1 MWNRALALLVLVSSV
16 SACGGEAT
24 TPMPDAAV
32 STDAAPTPDAP
43 AEEAVEARLERL
55 LTGDFSSQAQSM
67 ERADYFDIR
76 LSVCA
81 VEGPELGERVLYVEQ
96 AAATSLTAPYRQ
108 RLYVVEA
115 DEGEGAARSRVF
127 ELAEPSAW
135 VGACASS
142 ERRSVTAADA
152 TEKEGC
158 AVHVRWEAERFVG
171 GTRGEGCESALA
183 GASYATSEVVITE
196 SMLESWDR
204 GYDASG
210 AQVWGAVAG
219 PYRFD
224 RVE

>member
-1 MWNRALALLVLVSSV
+1 MLNRALAILVLVPSV
-16 SACGGEAT
+16 SACGGEAIA
-24 TPMPDAAV
+24 PMPDAAV
-32 STDAAPTPDAP
+32 TPDAP
-43 AEEAVEARLERL
+43 AGEAVEARLERL
-55 LTGDFSSQAQSM
+55 LTGHFSSQAQSM

-76 LSVCA
+76 LAVCPVDA
-81 VEGPELGERVLYVEQ
+81 PELGERALYVEQ

-108 RLYVVEA
+108 RLYVIEA
-115 DEGEGAARSRVF
+115 EGEDAARSRVF
-127 ELAEPSAW
+127 ELADPSAW
-135 VGACASS
+135 VGACDAS
-142 ERRSVTAADA
+142 ERRSVTAAEA

-158 AVHVRWEAERFVG
+158 AVHVRWEGERFVG